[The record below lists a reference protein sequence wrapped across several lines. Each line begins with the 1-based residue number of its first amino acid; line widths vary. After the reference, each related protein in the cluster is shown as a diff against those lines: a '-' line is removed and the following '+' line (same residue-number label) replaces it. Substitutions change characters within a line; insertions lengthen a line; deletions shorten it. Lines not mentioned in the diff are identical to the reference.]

1 MQPNSLLT
9 DTSIDA
15 LVKIRELAA
24 PDPVRDRD
32 VIETALLRYVAF
44 IMAERELHKMADE
57 LHVLTAEYDAQ
68 RKALFDE

>member
-9 DTSIDA
+9 DSAIDA

-44 IMAERELHKMADE
+44 IMAERERVRLNYTCNAHKVE
-57 LHVLTAEYDAQ
+57 GLP
-68 RKALFDE
+68 